1 MRSKLT
7 DNDEFQCPHCKKLE
21 QSPDLLV
28 PNKTLRASIERFKR
42 TGHERVA
49 EQPPPQQPQLQP
61 QPQPQPQQPQQ
72 PQQQPQPPP
81 RASVNP
87 VAAVPP
93 KPQPQPPQPQPQ
105 PQLGS
110 QPRSVSIS
118 ASLGST
124 SAVDANRAPQSTAP
138 DSTDRMPVG
147 APPKAA
153 AARSVAVKP
162 VAGGIDDIIAQAH
175 AESEQQAGAGSNPA
189 VQAPLQCQ
197 FPIY

>member
-49 EQPPPQQPQLQP
+49 EQPPPQQPP
-61 QPQPQPQQPQQ
+61 Q
-72 PQQQPQPPP
+72 
-81 RASVNP
+81 
-87 VAAVPP
+87 
-93 KPQPQPPQPQPQ
+93 PQPQPPQPQPQ
-105 PQLGS
+105 PPQPQPQPPPRASVAPVAAVPPKPQSQPQPQPQLCS

-118 ASLGST
+118 APLGST

-153 AARSVAVKP
+153 AARSIAVKR

-189 VQAPLQCQ
+189 VQAPVQCQ

>member
-49 EQPPPQQPQLQP
+49 EQPPPQQPQPQPP
-61 QPQPQPQQPQQ
+61 QPQPQP
-72 PQQQPQPPP
+72 QPQPPP
-81 RASVNP
+81 RASVAP

-93 KPQPQPPQPQPQ
+93 KPQPQPQ
-105 PQLGS
+105 PQLCS

-118 ASLGST
+118 APLGST

-138 DSTDRMPVG
+138 DSTDRTPVG
-147 APPKAA
+147 APPKAV
-153 AARSVAVKP
+153 AARSVAVKR

-189 VQAPLQCQ
+189 VQAPVQCQ
-197 FPIY
+197 FAIY